1 MIRINLLEVRE
12 ERRKL
17 AMQTLMASALLVWI
31 ATLGIVAVLHLT
43 LQSEI
48 DNVRDSA
55 RREQEE
61 VTRLQKIVGEVEKE
75 QGRKK
80 EIEEKLEIIV
90 SLERTRGALVALMTG
105 VAETMPQEVW
115 AREMELLG
123 RDVTMKASA
132 IDMQSIGSYVKMLK
146 ADPRFLDP
154 QTADIKVN
162 KDGIVDFTL
171 RVKIAAPDGA
181 EEEPEKP
188 GRRAPAKG
196 GR

>member
-17 AMQTLMASALLVWI
+17 AMQTLMASALVVWI
-31 ATLGIVAVLHLT
+31 ATLGILAMLYLT
-43 LQSEI
+43 LRAEI
-48 DNVRDSA
+48 DDVRDLA
-55 RREQEE
+55 RREQDE

-90 SLERTRGALVALMTG
+90 SLERTRGALVGLMTG
-105 VAETMPQEVW
+105 IAETMPQEVW

-123 RDVTMKASA
+123 RDVVMKASA
-132 IDMQSIGSYVKMLK
+132 VDMQSIGSYVKMLK
-146 ADPRFLDP
+146 ADPRFVDP
-154 QTADIKVN
+154 QTTDIKVN
-162 KDGIVDFTL
+162 KDGIVDFSL
-171 RVKIAAPDGA
+171 RVQIAAVEGA
-181 EEEPEKP
+181 AVEPEP
-188 GRRAPAKG
+188 TGRRVPAKG